1 MRFPKRGL
9 LYAGVASIVVGFA
22 LIGYVWGKVAG
33 LTAVPL
39 QLPHFASGGL
49 ASLGLIIVGV
59 TLISVHTKLADAQ
72 RRDRQIAQLS
82 ELLDQIRVLL
92 GGEERPVEADA
103 GGQDADGA
111 VPEDAESGLDETS
124 EIPLRKQPFEKFE
137 KSG

>member
-22 LIGYVWGKVAG
+22 LIGYVWGQVAG

-39 QLPHFASGGL
+39 QLPYFASGGL

-59 TLISVHTKLADAQ
+59 TLISIQTKLADAQ

-92 GGEERPVEADA
+92 GGEERPVEAEA
-103 GGQDADGA
+103 GGQDPEGA

-124 EIPLRKQPFEKFE
+124 EIPLAKQPFEKT
-137 KSG
+137 G

>member
-9 LYAGVASIVVGFA
+9 LYAGVASIAVGFA

-39 QLPHFASGGL
+39 QLPYFASGGL

-92 GGEERPVEADA
+92 GGEERPEPT
-103 GGQDADGA
+103 DADPDGTA
-111 VPEDAESGLDETS
+111 PEDAETDPDETS
-124 EIPLRKQPFEKFE
+124 EIPLRKQPFEKLT
-137 KSG
+137 G